1 MKEPAA
7 IRSDVRQPF
16 PLPWHG
22 RTKDTKIG
30 WIRHG
35 NLSDW
40 LYSELF
46 FGKVG
51 TLLFVRNCTSGS
63 SALAVWEGLPA
74 VQKSDS
80 SAGNFFLVLGRRSG
94 VSMSEVEPS
103 AAGLD
108 VDDMDLYGIGIY
120 GVLDRF

>member
-1 MKEPAA
+1 MKGPAA

-80 SAGNFFLVLGRRSG
+80 SAGNLFLVLGRRSG
-94 VSMSEVEPS
+94 PGMYEAQQSTHRLGAYDM
-103 AAGLD
+103 GLP
-108 VDDMDLYGIGIY
+108 GICLCRILG
-120 GVLDRF
+120 GF